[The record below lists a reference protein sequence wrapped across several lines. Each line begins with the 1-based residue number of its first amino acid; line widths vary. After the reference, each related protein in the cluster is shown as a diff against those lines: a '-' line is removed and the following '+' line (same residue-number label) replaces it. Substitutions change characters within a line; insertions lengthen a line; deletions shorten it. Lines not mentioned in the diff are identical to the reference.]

1 MFGGEL
7 ARLVPAVLVQHRRE
21 RGAGVTPEGRAADVI
36 HRATELGLVIQ
47 QQHGPKWHSLI
58 AAAITDALVEARGSC
73 SYTSDR
79 DAISDLMIGRATVAG
94 YGPPNTAAGVIECF
108 VCEGAGKLGAVDCHA
123 CAGKGIIADSGA
135 PPNPNPGL
143 VAIKPCG
150 CATDWVGS
158 AAPDQFRQD
167 RVNVWAGLGYVAK
180 AMDFLEAGPL
190 ITQGAACSH
199 ERRATPRDERGV
211 LDLTDMAPGGGA

>member
-1 MFGGEL
+1 MFGREL
-7 ARLVPAVLVQHRRE
+7 ARLVPALLQQHRRE
-21 RGAGVTPEGRAADVI
+21 RGAVVTPEARAADVV
-36 HRATELGLVIQ
+36 HRAAELGLVIQ

-58 AAAITDALVEARGSC
+58 ASAITDALVEARSAC
-73 SYTSDR
+73 TYTSDR
-79 DAISDLMIGRATVAG
+79 DAISDLMIGRVQESAPA
-94 YGPPNTAAGVIECF
+94 PAGVIECF

-123 CAGKGIIADSGA
+123 CAGQGRIADSGA
-135 PPNPNPGL
+135 PPSPNPGL

-158 AAPDQFRQD
+158 GSPDQFRQD
-167 RVNVWAGLGYVAK
+167 RVNLWASLGYVSK

-199 ERRATPRDERGV
+199 ERRATPRDTRGP